1 MFKLDVIWIWK
12 WVISM
17 AIDFNADAFAQ
28 YRPYVDWVAIRV
40 GNLDPE
46 TVVNDLKHYDL
57 TVEEVKTM
65 TDYDLDYH
73 LNKYGVDYMLEK
85 HEYDQFQSQEERLS
99 NGGLSDEELM
109 QRFEDAMYGHT
120 GGEYDSSFGLDY

>member
-1 MFKLDVIWIWK
+1 
-12 WVISM
+12 M

-85 HEYDQFQSQEERLS
+85 HEYDQFQAQEERLS

-120 GGEYDSSFGLDY
+120 GGQYDSSFGLDY

>member
-1 MFKLDVIWIWK
+1 
-12 WVISM
+12 M
-17 AIDFNADAFAQ
+17 AIDFNADAFVQ

-40 GNLDPE
+40 GNLEPE

-57 TVEEVKTM
+57 TVEEVQTM

-73 LNKYGVDYMLEK
+73 LNKYGVNYMSEK
-85 HEYDQFQSQEERLS
+85 HEYDQFQAQEARLS
-99 NGGLSDEELM
+99 TGGLSDEELM

-120 GGEYDSSFGLDY
+120 GGQYDLSFGLDY